1 VAAHRGRHA
10 HPDRHDRATLALDAS
25 LVRWLNIIAA
35 VFLVVFNIAGLP
47 YPGAYDNL
55 LILVSLV
62 FNALTA
68 WYAWNWLT

>member
-1 VAAHRGRHA
+1 M
-10 HPDRHDRATLALDAS
+10 RAAS
-25 LVRWLNIIAA
+25 LVRWLNIITAI
-35 VFLVVFNIAGLP
+35 FLIVFNIAGLP